1 MSSQNFNLDQY
12 LEGVYGCDDGK
23 SKTELVE
30 ELLEVE
36 GLSKL
41 ETVMIGDR
49 SYDIEAGKK
58 NGVRTIGV
66 LWGYGSRQ
74 ELEEAGADSIVSTV
88 KILREVIMPNK
99 ASEATAESRASSKR
113 YALTYNRP
121 DHEL

>member
-1 MSSQNFNLDQY
+1 M
-12 LEGVYGCDDGK
+12 EGVYGCDVGK

-36 GLSKL
+36 GLSKS

-49 SYDIEAGKK
+49 SCDIEAGKI

-88 KILREVIMPNK
+88 KKLREVIMPIGIGTPL
-99 ASEATAESRASSKR
+99 AG
-113 YALTYNRP
+113 RP
-121 DHEL
+121 SHTTTRTGP